1 MSQHRRKASRGSEHL
16 ENRGEEAKATTG
28 EKSRGA
34 VKVKLNMASYG
45 IDVVTI
51 AEDRYDTLA
60 LMAMKKLLFYAIF
73 NFTERMCPYLLHG
86 NIRGGQRA
94 SR

>member
-1 MSQHRRKASRGSEHL
+1 
-16 ENRGEEAKATTG
+16 
-28 EKSRGA
+28 
-34 VKVKLNMASYG
+34 MASYG

-51 AEDRYDTLA
+51 AEDRCDTLA
-60 LMAMKKLLFYAIF
+60 LMAMKKWLFDAIL
-73 NFTERMCPYLLHG
+73 NFTERMCPYLLYG

>member
-1 MSQHRRKASRGSEHL
+1 MVTKREWPDHL
-16 ENRGEEAKATTG
+16 NMAGEEAKATTG
-28 EKSRGA
+28 KKSRGE
-34 VKVKLNMASYG
+34 VKVKSNMALYG

-51 AEDRYDTLA
+51 AEDRRDTLA
-60 LMAMKKLLFYAIF
+60 FMAIKKWLFYAIF

-94 SR
+94 SW